1 MKTIL
6 IILSLVVLGLHIA
19 GCDKRGNQAQ
29 TDVIKIGVVAELTG
43 DIPAVGVSCKNAA
56 EMAVKAVND
65 AGGIDVAG
73 KKYKVQLFMEDNAA
87 RADQSASAVQ
97 KLIEQRGVVAIIGPN
112 ASTGAIPASEI
123 AEASKV
129 TLITPW
135 STNPK
140 TTLDSRTGKHKRY
153 VFRACYLDTFQG
165 QVLASF
171 ARDGL
176 KAKTA
181 AVLFDVAAE
190 ALKGQ
195 AEVFKG
201 TFEQKGGRVT
211 AYETYSTGDRDFSA
225 QLTKIR
231 RETPDVLFLPAYYS
245 DVPLV
250 VQQAHRLGL
259 SMPFLGSDAWASS
272 ELTKLCASD
281 CDGYF
286 FSSHYLSESTS
297 EVSQRF
303 VKAYSELYKQPP
315 DDVAALTYDAFGVL
329 FQALGKVQKVDTESV
344 RNALAA
350 TTQYAGVTGNI
361 KYVEGSGD
369 PIKGAVI
376 LQIKDGKFQ
385 WHSQANP

>member
-1 MKTIL
+1 MKRIP
-6 IILSLVVLGLHIA
+6 IILFMLIA
-19 GCDKRGNQAQ
+19 LQLASCAKKDNQVQ
-29 TDVIKIGVVAELTG
+29 PDVIKVGVVAELTG
-43 DIPAVGVSCKNAA
+43 DIPAVGASCKSAA
-56 EMAVKAVND
+56 EMAVAAVND
-65 AGGIDVAG
+65 AGGISVGG
-73 KKYKVQLFMEDNAA
+73 KKYKVQMFIEDNAG
-87 RADQSASAVQ
+87 RAEQSASAVQ
-97 KLIEQRGVVAIIGPN
+97 KLITQRGVVAIIGPN
-112 ASTGAIPASEI
+112 SSTGAIPAAEI

-140 TTLDSRTGKHKRY
+140 TTLDSRTGKHKQY

-201 TFEQKGGRVT
+201 TFEQKGGKIT

-225 QLTKIR
+225 QLTKIKQDA
-231 RETPDVLFLPAYYS
+231 PDVLFLPAYYS

-272 ELTKLCASD
+272 ELTKLCAAD

-297 EVSQRF
+297 DISQRF
-303 VKAYSELYKQPP
+303 VKAYNALYKQAP

-329 FQALGKVQKVDTESV
+329 FQALGKLQRVDTESV
-344 RNALAA
+344 RNALAS

-361 KYVEGSGD
+361 RYVEGSGD
-369 PIKGAVI
+369 PIKGAVM

>member
-1 MKTIL
+1 MLQTV
-6 IILSLVVLGLHIA
+6 S
-19 GCDKRGNQAQ
+19 CNKRDSQGQ

-43 DIPAVGVSCKNAA
+43 DIPAVGASCKNAA

-65 AGGIDVAG
+65 AGGINVGG
-73 KKYKVQLFMEDNAA
+73 KQHKVQMYIEDNAG

-97 KLIEQRGVVAIIGPN
+97 KLIAQRGVVVIIGPN
-112 ASTGAIPASEI
+112 SSTGAIPASEI
-123 AEASKV
+123 AEASRV

-140 TTLDSRTGKHKRY
+140 TTLDSKSGKNKRY

-171 ARDGL
+171 AIENL

-195 AEVFKG
+195 AEVFKK
-201 TFEQKGGRVT
+201 TFEQKGGRIT
-211 AYETYSTGDRDFSA
+211 AYETYSSGDRDFSA
-225 QLTKIR
+225 QLTKIKKDA
-231 RETPDVLFLPAYYS
+231 PDVLFLPAYYS

-272 ELTKLCASD
+272 ELTKLCGAD
-281 CDGYF
+281 CQGYF
-286 FSSHYLSESTS
+286 FSSHYSPESTA
-297 EVSQRF
+297 EVSKNF
-303 VKAYSELYKQPP
+303 VQAYTALYNQTP
-315 DDVAALTYDAFGVL
+315 DDVAALTYDAFGIL
-329 FQALGKVQKVDTESV
+329 FQTLSKSAKVEPEAI
-344 RNALAA
+344 RNALA
-350 TTQYAGVTGNI
+350 TTTEYSGVTGNI
-361 KYVEGSGD
+361 KYAEGSGD
-369 PIKGAVI
+369 PIKSAVM

-385 WHSQANP
+385 WYAEARP